1 MANYQTVNTRVK
13 EKKKIRK
20 KGKSIVYFDYSLLA
34 VLICLVCF
42 GLVMLYSTS
51 SYGAMMK
58 QEGDSLFYFKRQ
70 LVFCI
75 AGFAGMWI
83 VSKIDYHW
91 YIDKSKLFYF
101 ISIFM
106 MFLVKTPLG
115 KEVNGAKRWIKL
127 PFGQQLQPA
136 EIAKIAIIL
145 FIPALICTMGREI
158 KTLEGIVKVLA
169 WGAFSAAVVFIIT
182 ENLSTAIIVM
192 GITCIMIFVV
202 HPKTRIFIIIAV
214 GIILIGIVG
223 ARVLGMAMET
233 SGNFRLRRILVW
245 LNPEKYASEGGYQ
258 IMQALYAIG
267 SGGFFGK
274 GLGNSAQ
281 KMIIPEVQN
290 DMILSIIC
298 EELGVFGAIM
308 VLILFGMLLYR
319 LLFIAQNAPDLYGS
333 LVVSGIFAHIALQ
346 VILNVMV
353 VINCIPT
360 TGITLPFISY
370 GGTSVLFLMAEM
382 GLALGVS
389 SKIKIAE

>member
-1 MANYQTVNTRVK
+1 MVKENKKRSTNTRA
-13 EKKKIRK
+13 KKKEH
-20 KGKSIVYFDYSLLA
+20 SIAYFDYSLLA
-34 VLICLVCF
+34 ILICLICF

-51 SYGAMMK
+51 SYSAMMK
-58 QEGDSLFYFKRQ
+58 QNGDSLFYFKRQ
-70 LVFCI
+70 VLFCI
-75 AGFAGMWI
+75 VGLIGMWI
-83 VSKIDYHW
+83 VSRIDYHW
-91 YIDKSKLFYF
+91 YFERSKFFYF

-169 WGAFSAAVVFIIT
+169 WGAFSATVVFIIT

-319 LLFIAQNAPDLYGS
+319 LLFIAQNAPDRYGS

-389 SKIKIAE
+389 ARIKIAE